1 MNYLLLNICLCLDLI
16 LVIRAPFK
24 SKDKRLSIYY
34 GISFML
40 SLGYAIFFE
49 YTTFASSTYELIVIF
64 SYFIIAPSS
73 IVYCII
79 RLNRSGLSKEA
90 RLLIYSRHVFWIVGF
105 LLTNAY
111 IIYENTLTVAFSIM
125 DSDQQ

>member
-24 SKDKRLSIYY
+24 SKEKRVNFYY
-34 GISFML
+34 TASFIL
-40 SLGYAIFFE
+40 SLAYAMFFE
-49 YTTFASSTYELIVIF
+49 YTSFASATYQLLVIF

-79 RLNRSGLSKEA
+79 RLNRSGLSKESRA
-90 RLLIYSRHVFWIVGF
+90 LIYTRHVYWIVGF
-105 LLTNAY
+105 LLTNAF
-111 IIYENTLTVAFSIM
+111 IIYENTLTVAFALI
-125 DSDQQ
+125 DEE